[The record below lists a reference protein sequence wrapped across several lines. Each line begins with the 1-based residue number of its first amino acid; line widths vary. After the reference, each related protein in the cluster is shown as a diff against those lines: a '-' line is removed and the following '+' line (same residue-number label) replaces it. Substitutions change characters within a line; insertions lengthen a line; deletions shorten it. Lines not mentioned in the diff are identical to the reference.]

1 MGKETSRRIQ
11 TSILN
16 AGEKKLLIWLA
27 RRQPRWMTSDTLTYL
42 GVFGSLLFVV
52 GGILSNWC
60 VEWLWLS
67 SFGLFIH
74 WYGDSLDGTL
84 ARVRNT
90 QRPVYGFF
98 IDHTLDAITTFF
110 IFLGAG
116 LSPVLR
122 MDVSLLGLAG
132 YLCLAIYTY
141 VCTILKGEFRL
152 TYAAFGPTEFR
163 LLLILLRRPGC
174 GPHLVPDIPG
184 TVPSRQ
190 TRTGH
195 PRPAEAFRRRKV
207 NAGHEAQLFRTR
219 GTAPAH
225 SGQNRCGQEACL
237 AFYSRQA
244 CVRKKA
250 AWWP

>member
-16 AGEKKLLIWLA
+16 SAEKKVLIWLA
-27 RRQPRWMTSDTLTYL
+27 RRQPRWMTSDALTYL

-52 GGILSNWC
+52 GGVLSNRC

-163 LLLILLRRPGC
+163 LLLILINTVVIYAPWAKLRFDVG
-174 GPHLVPDIPG
+174 GGIVLGTFDFVGLGVAAILFLIFLVQFLRDKRELG
-184 TVPSRQ
+184 
-190 TRTGH
+190 
-195 PRPAEAFRRRKV
+195 
-207 NAGHEAQLFRTR
+207 AQDPLKPFD
-219 GTAPAH
+219 G
-225 SGQNRCGQEACL
+225 GE
-237 AFYSRQA
+237 
-244 CVRKKA
+244 
-250 AWWP
+250 

>member
-52 GGILSNWC
+52 GGILSNRC

-141 VCTILKGEFRL
+141 VCTILKSEFRL

-163 LLLILLRRPGC
+163 LLLILINTVFIYAPWAKLRFDVG
-174 GPHLVPDIPG
+174 GGIILGTFDFVGLGVALILFLIFLVQFLRDKRELG
-184 TVPSRQ
+184 TQDPLKPFD
-190 TRTGH
+190 G
-195 PRPAEAFRRRKV
+195 EK
-207 NAGHEAQLFRTR
+207 
-219 GTAPAH
+219 
-225 SGQNRCGQEACL
+225 
-237 AFYSRQA
+237 
-244 CVRKKA
+244 
-250 AWWP
+250 